1 MKTDNNPDD
10 AQLYLTATKEVDG
23 DSQDEALWSKSLAL
37 SEGEAERARYMYIQL
52 RVSQL
57 SEHVAKTTEEQ
68 NWEQRSPSMQSG
80 KIVSKPLLGRALC
93 PEKDQAIIQA
103 IRDGER
109 RGRKSEGVW
118 YMSDENENAGYESR
132 SSSNA
137 SLQAGGHQ
145 SSHTNDP
152 EGFLSKLVN
161 GNLGLA
167 KTYWLFGVVFG
178 LLARLLLGVITDEA
192 LMVVFTFVC
201 VVYQIA
207 VLIGIWR
214 AATKYKGPKYWAV
227 LAKLAAVFG
236 GLQIGVLL
244 LSLAAI

>member
-1 MKTDNNPDD
+1 MQYGKF
-10 AQLYLTATKEVDG
+10 
-23 DSQDEALWSKSLAL
+23 
-37 SEGEAERARYMYIQL
+37 
-52 RVSQL
+52 VSTL
-57 SEHVAKTTEEQ
+57 F
-68 NWEQRSPSMQSG
+68 
-80 KIVSKPLLGRALC
+80 LGRALC

-109 RGRKSEGVW
+109 RGCKSEGVW
-118 YMSDENENAGYESR
+118 YMSDESENADYESR
-132 SSSNA
+132 SSSSA

-161 GNLGLA
+161 GDLGLA
-167 KTYWLFGVVFG
+167 KTYWLFGVVG
-178 LLARLLLGVITDEA
+178 GQLTTLLLLVITDEA
-192 LMVVFTFVC
+192 LMLVYTFVC
-201 VVYQIA
+201 VAYQIA

-244 LSLAAI
+244 SILAAI